1 MGRRQRRVPGRYLF
15 PVIGLLVFSALPLQ
29 QGQAQ
34 SVTESQN
41 NLVLWQAGIVSR
53 LTDSRR
59 YPPQARADHEEGIVL
74 VSFALDRQ
82 GHVLTPRLARTS
94 GHPLLDQEALAML
107 KRVGA
112 LPPPPSSVT
121 QDPVFLTLPV
131 MFCLNTK
138 NCPKS

>member
-1 MGRRQRRVPGRYLF
+1 MGKRQCRMAERYLF
-15 PVIGLLVFSALPLQ
+15 PVIGLVVFSALPLQ
-29 QGQAQ
+29 QGRAQ

-41 NLVLWQAGIVSR
+41 DLVLWQAGIVSR
-53 LTDSRR
+53 LTDIRH
-59 YPPQARADHEEGIVL
+59 YPPQARAKHEEGIVL
-74 VSFALDRQ
+74 VGFAIDRS
-82 GHVLTPRLARTS
+82 GHVLTPSLARTS
-94 GHPLLDQEALAML
+94 GHSLLDQEALAML

-112 LPPPPSSVT
+112 LPPPPSSLP

>member
-1 MGRRQRRVPGRYLF
+1 MGGRQRRVPGRYLF
-15 PVIGLLVFSALPLQ
+15 PVIGLLVVSALPLQ

-34 SVTESQN
+34 SVTENQN
-41 NLVLWQAGIVSR
+41 DLVLWQARIVSR

-59 YPPQARADHEEGIVL
+59 YPPQARADHEEGIAL
-74 VSFALDRQ
+74 VSFALDRR
-82 GHVLTPRLARTS
+82 GHVLTPSLARTS
-94 GHPLLDQEALAML
+94 GHPLLDQEAVAML

-112 LPPPPSSVT
+112 LPPPPSSVP

-138 NCPKS
+138 NCPQS